1 MGTCKDMIT
10 SGQYSFVGKNE
21 ICAGKKKKF
30 KSIKIFKKE
39 GDKYTQAGNTTDYLG
54 RFLKCL
60 N

>member
-1 MGTCKDMIT
+1 MIT

-30 KSIKIFKKE
+30 KSTKIFKKE

-54 RFLKCL
+54 RFLKYL
-60 N
+60 NFF